1 MSPRDIEVKTLLN
14 DAEFADL
21 KNECKAAEEKHGPLL
36 RKLAKAWIAEQKDK
50 RQRDRNERPAYGP
63 NQALLLPS
71 RNFRPT
77 LRMRL

>member
-14 DAEFADL
+14 EGEFADL
-21 KNECKAAEEKHGPLL
+21 KQECKAAEEKHGPLL

-50 RQRDRNERPAYGP
+50 RQRAQVERPGYGP

-71 RNFRPT
+71 RARTT